1 MHSDSVEGVPKVDWS
16 CYRNLSDLEGSHN
29 LDCVSG
35 FVGHVPV
42 GYARMYQLQQL
53 FCCIGSLLSGVR
65 HSVLLVTDES

>member
-1 MHSDSVEGVPKVDWS
+1 VHSDSVEGVPEVDWS
-16 CYRNLSDLEGSHN
+16 CYGKLSDLEGGHN
-29 LDCVSG
+29 LDFVSG

-65 HSVLLVTDES
+65 HTVHLVIAER